1 MGGLRKFFT
10 AMIIGAM
17 LALPAGAMAQGS
29 SAQGGYN
36 QPGGVVQDQIVTQP
50 ARASSTNTP
59 AVTTTAPPAQ
69 TNESN
74 LPFTGLDLA
83 FVVGAGGVLLLLG
96 FGIRRFTRATDLA

>member
-1 MGGLRKFFT
+1 MGGFRKFFT
-10 AMIIGAM
+10 AMSIGAM

-36 QPGGVVQDQIVTQP
+36 QPGGVVQDRIVTQP
-50 ARASSTNTP
+50 TQSSSRTP
-59 AVTTTAPPAQ
+59 SVTTTAPPAQ